1 MDSYLEIFVIK
12 FYPLFKL
19 MQRIVRF
26 LRSINKKLLLL
37 FIICLIWSILIEFVF
52 NQIPAMFPKAYEV
65 GQYIDKICFSI
76 ITGTIFYILTVHY
89 EKYRNKKNINQFV
102 VSKLEEIIR
111 IIGLL
116 MVHMEE
122 KVGLETKTELPTRK
136 EFEKICY
143 KLDLYSKAPYGTI
156 VDGKFVPLNWF
167 EYLDNCW
174 ENIAQEIQSLY
185 GVTNYLDSDLLVLIG
200 KIQNRDFFR
209 LILNSGEAKLSISL
223 DMFKDSFWNY
233 LEDIK
238 YLERYKNKLA
248 EIYG

>member
-1 MDSYLEIFVIK
+1 MIF
-12 FYPLFKL
+12 
-19 MQRIVRF
+19 
-26 LRSINKKLLLL
+26 L

-52 NQIPAMFPKAYEV
+52 NQIPAIFPKAYEV

-76 ITGTIFYILTVHY
+76 ITGTIFYILTVQY

-102 VSKLEEIIR
+102 ISKLEEIIR
-111 IIGLL
+111 IISLL
-116 MVHMEE
+116 MVNMEE
-122 KVGLETKTELPTRK
+122 KVGMETKIGLPTKK
-136 EFEKICY
+136 EFEEICY
-143 KLDLYSKAPYGTI
+143 KLDLYTDAPCGTI
-156 VDGKFVPLNWF
+156 IDGKLLSLNWF
-167 EYLDNCW
+167 GYLENCW

-209 LILNSGEAKLSISL
+209 IILSSGEAKLNIHL

-238 YLERYKNKLA
+238 YLEKYKNKLA
-248 EIYG
+248 KTYS

>member
-1 MDSYLEIFVIK
+1 
-12 FYPLFKL
+12 

-122 KVGLETKTELPTRK
+122 KVGLETKTELPTKK
-136 EFEKICY
+136 EFEEICY
-143 KLDLYSKAPYGTI
+143 KLDLYSKAPYRTI

-209 LILNSGEAKLSISL
+209 LILSSGEAKLSISL

>member
-1 MDSYLEIFVIK
+1 
-12 FYPLFKL
+12 
-19 MQRIVRF
+19 MQRIIRF
-26 LRSINKKLLLL
+26 LRSINKKLIFL

-52 NQIPAMFPKAYEV
+52 NQIPAIFPKAYEV

-76 ITGTIFYILTVHY
+76 ITGTIFYILTVQY

-102 VSKLEEIIR
+102 ISKLEEIIR
-111 IIGLL
+111 IISLL
-116 MVHMEE
+116 MVNMEE
-122 KVGLETKTELPTRK
+122 KVGMETKIGLPTKK
-136 EFEKICY
+136 EFEEICY
-143 KLDLYSKAPYGTI
+143 KLDLYTDAPCGTI
-156 VDGKFVPLNWF
+156 IDGKLLSLNWF
-167 EYLDNCW
+167 GYLENCW

-209 LILNSGEAKLSISL
+209 IILSSGEAKLNIHL

-238 YLERYKNKLA
+238 YLEKYKNKLA
-248 EIYG
+248 KTYS

>member
-37 FIICLIWSILIEFVF
+37 FTICFIWSILIEFVF

-122 KVGLETKTELPTRK
+122 KVGLETKTELPTKK
-136 EFEKICY
+136 EFEEICY

-156 VDGKFVPLNWF
+156 VDGKLVSLNWF

-185 GVTNYLDSDLLVLIG
+185 GVTNYLDSDLLVFIG

-209 LILNSGEAKLSISL
+209 LILSSGEAKLSIPL
-223 DMFKDSFWNY
+223 DIFKDSFWNY

-238 YLERYKNKLA
+238 YLERYKNKLV

>member
-1 MDSYLEIFVIK
+1 
-12 FYPLFKL
+12 

-37 FIICLIWSILIEFVF
+37 FTICFIWSILIEFVF

-122 KVGLETKTELPTRK
+122 KVGLETKTELPTKK
-136 EFEKICY
+136 EFEEICY

-156 VDGKFVPLNWF
+156 VDGKLVSLNWF

-174 ENIAQEIQSLY
+174 ENIAQEVQSLY
-185 GVTNYLDSDLLVLIG
+185 GVTNYLDSDLLVFIG

-209 LILNSGEAKLSISL
+209 LILSSGEAKLSIPL
-223 DMFKDSFWNY
+223 DIFKDSFWNY

-238 YLERYKNKLA
+238 YLERYKNKLV

>member
-1 MDSYLEIFVIK
+1 
-12 FYPLFKL
+12 
-19 MQRIVRF
+19 MQRIIRF
-26 LRSINKKLLLL
+26 LRSINKKLIFL

-52 NQIPAMFPKAYEV
+52 NQIPAIFPKAYEV

-76 ITGTIFYILTVHY
+76 ITGTIFYILTVQY

-102 VSKLEEIIR
+102 ISKLEEIIR
-111 IIGLL
+111 IISLL
-116 MVHMEE
+116 MVNMEE
-122 KVGLETKTELPTRK
+122 KVGMETKIELPTKK
-136 EFEKICY
+136 EFEEICY
-143 KLDLYSKAPYGTI
+143 KLDLYTDAPCGTI
-156 VDGKFVPLNWF
+156 IDGKLLSLNWF
-167 EYLDNCW
+167 GYLENCW

-209 LILNSGEAKLSISL
+209 IILSSGEAKLNIHL

-238 YLERYKNKLA
+238 YLEKYKNKLA
-248 EIYG
+248 KTYS

>member
-1 MDSYLEIFVIK
+1 
-12 FYPLFKL
+12 
-19 MQRIVRF
+19 MQRIIRF
-26 LRSINKKLLLL
+26 LRSINKKLIFL

-52 NQIPAMFPKAYEV
+52 NQIPAIFPKAYEV

-76 ITGTIFYILTVHY
+76 ITGTIFYILTVQY

-102 VSKLEEIIR
+102 ISKLEEIIR
-111 IIGLL
+111 IISLL
-116 MVHMEE
+116 MVNMDE
-122 KVGLETKTELPTRK
+122 KVGMETKIGLPTKK
-136 EFEKICY
+136 EFEEICY
-143 KLDLYSKAPYGTI
+143 KLDLYTDAPCGTI
-156 VDGKFVPLNWF
+156 IDGKLLSLNWF
-167 EYLDNCW
+167 GYLENCW

-209 LILNSGEAKLSISL
+209 IILSSGEAKFNIHL

-238 YLERYKNKLA
+238 YLEKYKNKLA
-248 EIYG
+248 KTYS

>member
-1 MDSYLEIFVIK
+1 
-12 FYPLFKL
+12 
-19 MQRIVRF
+19 MQRIIGF
-26 LRSINKKLLLL
+26 LRSINKKLIFL

-52 NQIPAMFPKAYEV
+52 NQIPAIFPKAYEV

-76 ITGTIFYILTVHY
+76 ITGTIFYILTVQY

-102 VSKLEEIIR
+102 ISKLEEIIR
-111 IIGLL
+111 IISLL

-122 KVGLETKTELPTRK
+122 KVGMETKIELPTKK
-136 EFEKICY
+136 EFEEICY
-143 KLDLYSKAPYGTI
+143 KLDLYTDAPCGTI
-156 VDGKFVPLNWF
+156 IDGKLLSLNWF
-167 EYLDNCW
+167 GYLENCW

-209 LILNSGEAKLSISL
+209 IILSSGEAKLNIHL

-238 YLERYKNKLA
+238 HLEKYKNKLA
-248 EIYG
+248 KTYS